1 MPRRILLKE
10 DGLGSNLAPLGY
22 RFIGLKDSNLASV
35 GTSSKVEEF
44 NTPQVFVMNFQSGFD
59 VAPPFRKAEFEKG
72 AGPVIEPSGIQK
84 VDYDFSVGNY
94 TNISIEG
101 SISFNSLTLPES
113 WGRNLY
119 NLLLE
124 VQTLDSNPT
133 EITLSNYPNLSC
145 IKGTGLCT
153 NGSKPYNFEIKDE
166 VIDSRNLK
174 SIGFYGSKTYTPVKT
189 GPSLRIATHPNCTYF
204 LGANSLES
212 IELDFSSFTYS
223 ILPSYSSLPIYDFNI
238 HLFSQN
244 VNYLTFSNI
253 SVYDDAYDSSLNF
266 IFDGMPLTQSSVD
279 QILLDLDTAFP
290 YNMSNSP
297 TISIEQQLTINPDS
311 GYNELV
317 KGESYVIESLNGSDD
332 FSNVG
337 FVEVGVPF
345 VATGTTPTNWSN
357 STTVFTFYGMIKD
370 YTLEITD
377 QAPKDGKYV
386 LQDFYI
392 VVSGGVITYSEL
404 LTPNRIDSSFYPG
417 QTIDLDGSGLSL
429 IDEWGIVLFQG
440 ESKFHDIRLTV
451 NSVTRPS
458 APTDG
463 QNNTNKLS
471 LESKGWTVNVNSY

>member
-35 GTSSKVEEF
+35 GTSSKIEEF
-44 NTPQVFVMNFQSGFD
+44 NTPQVFVMYSAFYEHEDLGGGFE
-59 VAPPFRKAEFEKG
+59 VG
-72 AGPVIEPSGIQK
+72 PSGIQK
-84 VDYDFSVGNY
+84 VDYDLSGGNY

-101 SISFNSLTLPES
+101 FISFNSLTLPES

-119 NLLLE
+119 NLMLE

-133 EITLSNYPNLSC
+133 EITLANYPNLSS

-174 SIGFYGSKTYTPVKT
+174 SIGFYGSKRCTPVKT
-189 GPSLRIATHPNCTYF
+189 GPSLRIATHPNCNYS

-223 ILPSYSSLPIYDFNI
+223 ILPSYSSLPTYDFNI
-238 HLFSQN
+238 RLFSQN

-253 SVYDDAYDSSLNF
+253 SVYDDAYDSSLSF
-266 IFDGMPLTQSSVD
+266 IFGGMPLTQSSVD

-290 YNMSNSP
+290 YNMSISP
-297 TISIEQQLTINPDS
+297 TINMVQELTIDPDS

-317 KGESYVIESLNGSDD
+317 EGESYVIESLNGSDD

-357 STTVFTFYGMIKD
+357 STIVFTFYGMIKD
-370 YTLEITD
+370 YTLEIID

-386 LQDFYI
+386 LNDFYI

-404 LTPNRIDSSFYPG
+404 LTPNLIDGIFYPG
-417 QTIDLDGSGLSL
+417 QTIDLNGEDLSL

-440 ESKFHDIRLTV
+440 ESLFHDIRLTV

-463 QNNTNKLS
+463 QNNANKLS
-471 LESKGWTVNVNSY
+471 LESKGWKVKVNSY

>member
-1 MPRRILLKE
+1 MPRRLLLKE
-10 DGLGSNLAPLGY
+10 NGLESNLAPLGY

-44 NTPQVFVMNFQSGFD
+44 NTPQVFVMYQSFYEPEDLGSGFE
-59 VAPPFRKAEFEKG
+59 VG
-72 AGPVIEPSGIQK
+72 PSGIQK
-84 VDYDFSVGNY
+84 IDYDLSGGNY

-101 SISFNSLTLPES
+101 AGFNSLTLPES

-119 NLLLE
+119 NLMLE
-124 VQTLDSNPT
+124 VQTSNSSPT
-133 EITLSNYPNLSC
+133 EITLANYPNLSS
-145 IKGTGLCT
+145 IKGTGVCR

-174 SIGFYGSKTYTPVKT
+174 SIGFYGSKRCTPVKT
-189 GPSLRIATHPNCTYF
+189 APSLRIVAHPSCNYI

-212 IELDFSSFTYS
+212 VELDFSSFTYS
-223 ILPSYSSLPIYDFNI
+223 IFPSYSSLPRYDFHI
-238 HLFSQN
+238 SLFSQN
-244 VNYLTFSNI
+244 VNYLTFSNL
-253 SVYDDAYDSSLNF
+253 SVYDDAFDSDLIFNF
-266 IFDGMPLTQSSVD
+266 NGMPLTQSSVD

-290 YNMSNSP
+290 YSMGSSEIN
-297 TISIEQQLTINPDS
+297 IEQQLTINPDS

-317 KGESYVIESLNGSDD
+317 VGESYVIESLNGSDD

-337 FVEVGVPF
+337 FVSTGVKF

-357 STTVFTFYGMIKD
+357 STTVFTFYGMVKD
-370 YTLEITD
+370 YTLEIID
-377 QAPKDGKYV
+377 QAPADGKYYFHS
-386 LQDFYI
+386 LYI

-404 LTPNRIDSSFYPG
+404 VTPEDIDSFYPG
-417 QTIDLDGSGLSL
+417 QTIDLDGKEL
-429 IDEWGIVLFQG
+429 ILMDEWERVIFQG
-440 ESKFHDIRLTV
+440 ESLFHDIRLTV

>member
-35 GTSSKVEEF
+35 GTSSKIEEF
-44 NTPQVFVMNFQSGFD
+44 NTPQVFVMYSAFYEHEDLGGGFD
-59 VAPPFRKAEFEKG
+59 L
-72 AGPVIEPSGIQK
+72 GPRGIQK
-84 VDYDFSVGNY
+84 VDYDLSGGNY

-119 NLLLE
+119 NLMLE

-133 EITLSNYPNLSC
+133 EITLANYPNLSS

-174 SIGFYGSKTYTPVKT
+174 SIGFYGSKRCTPVKT

-238 HLFSQN
+238 LLFSQN

-266 IFDGMPLTQSSVD
+266 IFNGMPLTQSSVD

-290 YNMSNSP
+290 YNMSSSP
-297 TISIEQQLTINPDS
+297 TISIEQQLTIDS
-311 GYNELV
+311 ELV
-317 KGESYVIESLNGSDD
+317 EGESYVIESLNGSDD

-337 FVEVGVPF
+337 FVEEGVPF

-370 YTLEITD
+370 YTLEIAD

-386 LQDFYI
+386 LSDFYI

-404 LTPNRIDSSFYPG
+404 LTPNLIDSSFYPG
-417 QTIDLDGSGLSL
+417 QTIDLAGSGLSL

-440 ESKFHDIRLTV
+440 ESPFHDIRLTV
-451 NSVTRPS
+451 NSVTRTS

>member
-44 NTPQVFVMNFQSGFD
+44 NTPQVFVVYPAFYFVEDLGNGFE
-59 VAPPFRKAEFEKG
+59 VG
-72 AGPVIEPSGIQK
+72 PSGIQK
-84 VDYDFSVGNY
+84 VDYDLSGGNY

-101 SISFNSLTLPES
+101 TGFNSLTLPES

-119 NLLLE
+119 NLMLE
-124 VQTLDSNPT
+124 IQTLNSNPT
-133 EITLSNYPNLSC
+133 EITLSNYPNLSS

-174 SIGFYGSKTYTPVKT
+174 SIGFYGSKRCTPVKT
-189 GPSLRIATHPNCTYF
+189 GPSLRIATHPNCNYS

-223 ILPSYSSLPIYDFNI
+223 TFPSYSSLPRYDFHI
-238 HLFSQN
+238 SLFSQN
-244 VNYLTFSNI
+244 VNYLTFSNL
-253 SVYDDAYDSSLNF
+253 SVYDDAYDSDLIFNF
-266 IFDGMPLTQSSVD
+266 NGMSLTQSSVD

-297 TISIEQQLTINPDS
+297 TINIEQQLTINPDS

-317 KGESYVIESLNGSDD
+317 EGESYVIESLNGSDD

-357 STTVFTFYGMIKD
+357 STTVFTFYGMVKD
-370 YTLEITD
+370 YTLEIID
-377 QAPKDGKYV
+377 QAPADGKYV
-386 LQDFYI
+386 LGYLYAPQKVRDFYI

-404 LTPNRIDSSFYPG
+404 LTPTLINSTFYPG
-417 QTIDLDGSGLSL
+417 QTIDLDVEDLRL
-429 IDEWGIVLFQG
+429 IDEWGIVLFRG
-440 ESKFHDIRLTV
+440 ESPFHDIRLTV
-451 NSVTRPS
+451 NSVTRTS

-471 LESKGWTVNVNSY
+471 LESKGWKVNVNSY